1 VTTAAPGRKARL
13 TGCGVTTKSA
23 GAMSKSAAT
32 HSRHARSAKPR
43 ALTSSPAPAAGTPR
57 KPAKKKARKA
67 GAGAGG
73 AGGSGATRK
82 DFERARDVQPTG
94 ITGKERPT
102 DIIARMFPAY
112 VGRQERTAFELMQR
126 SSADDTTTFLT
137 FSGAMTPAGLHQSC
151 LIPLIERGLVDCI
164 TTTGANLYHDAH
176 RIIGHRIR
184 EIDPNAGDLAYR
196 LARVIRIY
204 DLGFWEETLLE
215 TDKLFSAILRKPEFQ
230 KKMTTTELHYLLGK
244 NIADIE
250 DSLGVQSPSLL
261 GTAYRFG
268 VPIFVGA
275 VQDGSIFLNIVKLK
289 RMLGDAFKCEI
300 DVNDDVFEMGAM
312 QHHCFGTLKK
322 KMAIWIL
329 GGGVPKNYTLQ
340 GEPLLDQILG
350 VPTHG
355 FDFDV
360 QFCVDPV
367 DNGALSSCPAGEGHT
382 WGKVSAESVQY
393 GSMYVHCDVTAVFPW
408 LTYALLSDPTVHRK
422 HRRLYDARAEAV
434 TALQREVSKRQK
446 KLLPTIEFDLPK
458 PRPTRKGKDDAPAT
472 PGARARGKSGKSGK
486 SAGSEKK
493 SGGKRGKKR

>member
-1 VTTAAPGRKARL
+1 MAKSGLRK
-13 TGCGVTTKSA
+13 G
-23 GAMSKSAAT
+23 
-32 HSRHARSAKPR
+32 
-43 ALTSSPAPAAGTPR
+43 
-57 KPAKKKARKA
+57 
-67 GAGAGG
+67 
-73 AGGSGATRK
+73 
-82 DFERARDVQPTG
+82 FEKQRDVHPTG
-94 ITGKERPT
+94 ITGKEKPA
-102 DIIARMFPAY
+102 DIVARAFPAY

-126 SSADDTTTFLT
+126 SSKDDTCVFLT

-151 LIPLIERGLVDCI
+151 IIPLIERGLIDCI

-176 RIIGHRIR
+176 RTIGHRVR
-184 EIDPNAGDLAYR
+184 EIDPNGGDLQYR
-196 LARVIRIY
+196 LARIIRIY

-215 TDKLFSAILRKPEFQ
+215 TDQLFSAILRKPEFQ
-230 KKMTTTELHYLLGK
+230 KRMTTPELHYRLGK
-244 NIADIE
+244 HIDTIE
-250 DSLGVQSPSLL
+250 RALGVKSPSLL
-261 GTAYRFG
+261 ATAYRYG
-268 VPIFVGA
+268 IPIFVGA

-289 RMLGDAFKCEI
+289 RLLGSEFKLEI

-393 GSMYVHCDVTAVFPW
+393 GSMYVHADVTAVFPW
-408 LTYALLSDPTVHRK
+408 LTYALLSDATVHKK
-422 HRRLYDARAEAV
+422 HRRLYDARFAAV
-434 TALQREVSKRQK
+434 KSLDKLIQKRHK
-446 KLLPTIEFDLPK
+446 SLMKTVEM
-458 PRPTRKGKDDAPAT
+458 PRSVGKI
-472 PGARARGKSGKSGK
+472 K
-486 SAGSEKK
+486 
-493 SGGKRGKKR
+493 